1 MKKFWVVLL
10 TIGLVVVL
18 PLSADARSSSRGGGS
33 SHGTGTHFGVGV
45 GTGYGSSHYYGGGY
59 RQANWLDLVG
69 FFAVPVLW
77 YQLPNLRRK
86 YQTWRFERE
95 VVTQLPGQTRA
106 EQKWLYRTIVTDFYN
121 LQTAR
126 DKRNLAKLD
135 QRLLPEAKVQ
145 LTQEITQTMS
155 IYHIKKVVID
165 EVGPVIVLDDTRFRV
180 HVEAHGKQYREKGKR
195 VVAGS
200 LFATTDFEETLF
212 YTRQNDVWL
221 IDYILD

>member
-45 GTGYGSSHYYGGGY
+45 GTGYGSSGYYGGGY
-59 RQANWLDLVG
+59 RRANWLDLVG
-69 FFAVPVLW
+69 FFTVPVLW

-126 DKRNLAKLD
+126 DNRNLAKLD

-145 LTQEITQTMS
+145 LTQEITQTTS